1 MNRSDKFDLNLLR
14 AFDAVWRHGRL
25 GPACRELN
33 ISQPALSHSL
43 KRLRE
48 QLGDPLFL
56 KVPNGMQP
64 TARAKQLAPAV
75 QSALSNIHDAIFTAP
90 CFDPK
95 SATRTFTL
103 AMSDLSEVGFLP
115 RLMSR
120 LMSDAPSIKIRSV
133 SLVPQDLMPAMQTGS
148 VDLAIGYF
156 PHVDSSDIL
165 QQFLFEDSYVC
176 VARAGHPSVQGLLTT
191 QQFRELPHAVVNS
204 ATRTPG
210 VVEGSLRKYKVDGRE
225 VLHSSHFLSIPMI
238 IASTDLVVLVPES
251 VGEMFSRFMDLQVLP
266 PPFPIPSFD
275 IKQYWHRT
283 QHADAGNRWLRGI
296 VTEMFRR
303 STNEPKCPAVNGTKS
318 QAFSEQSL

>member
-14 AFDAVWRHGRL
+14 VFDAVWRHGRL
-25 GPACRELN
+25 GPASRELN

-56 KVPNGMQP
+56 KVPNGMQA

-75 QSALSNIHDAIFTAP
+75 QSALANIRDTICTAS

-95 SATRTFTL
+95 TSTRTFTL
-103 AMSDLSEVGFLP
+103 AMSDIGEVDFLP
-115 RLMSR
+115 TLMSR
-120 LMSDAPSIKIRSV
+120 LMSDAPLVKIRSV
-133 SLVPQDLMPAMQTGS
+133 SLAPQDLMPAMQTGS
-148 VDLAIGYF
+148 VNLAIGYF
-156 PHVDSSDIL
+156 PDINSSDIV
-165 QQFLFEDSYVC
+165 QQFLFSDSYVC
-176 VARAGHPSVQGLLTT
+176 VVRAGHPSVQGHLTA

-204 ATRTPG
+204 ATRTRE
-210 VVEGSLRKYKVDGRE
+210 VVEWSLRQHKIDGRE

-238 IASTDLVVLVPES
+238 IASTDLVVLVPGP
-251 VGEMFSRFMDLQVLP
+251 VGEMFSRFTDLQVLA

-283 QHADAGNRWLRGI
+283 QHADEGNRWLRGI
-296 VTEMFRR
+296 VLELFGGGAI
-303 STNEPKCPAVNGTKS
+303 EPNYPAVSGERP
-318 QAFSEQSL
+318 QALSEQSL